1 MDLFEF
7 VKFKQSYRCLKETV
21 NTVLNVSMNIFVQR
35 VTKASNVFFTK
46 NILFCNI
53 IIFILLLLFCNVL
66 FLYYYYFVMF
76 CSLDCKYKYFCTT
89 RDKNFKCVSLKSILF
104 KMADGI
110 SHVLVD
116 RLTWNLKEI
125 FTGCTCIAGTTNF
138 KIWCLFLFF
147 FFFFFFYHPKDE
159 KHKENWYFNFKMLS
173 FFFNFRNFAVSM
185 VHAIAIFILIKI
197 HFGILVHI
205 LVK

>member
-89 RDKNFKCVSLKSILF
+89 RDKNFKCVSLKSIFL
-104 KMADGI
+104 KLT
-110 SHVLVD
+110 VLVD
-116 RLTWNLKEI
+116 RLTWNLEEM
-125 FTGCTCIAGTTNF
+125 FTGCTFIAWTTDF
-138 KIWCLFLFF
+138 KIWWFLLF

-159 KHKENWYFNFKMLS
+159 KHKENRYLNFEMLP
-173 FFFNFRNFAVSM
+173 FFL
-185 VHAIAIFILIKI
+185 IFEISL
-197 HFGILVHI
+197 FPWFMR
-205 LVK
+205 